1 MKHKFIKIT
10 TTALAALMAV
20 TGCNKKIDE
29 AFTNPNA
36 TVRVPVETI
45 LPGLIGNMTGNA
57 SGAGS
62 GYGTANDAL
71 YIGRYVQYWGTNTA
85 NNQFDQMGG
94 ATGGSDILG
103 GVWASHYYGMGQN
116 LNRMIEWAAEEK
128 KWDYVGVGYALRS
141 WSWLMLTDIYGE
153 AILREAFNTSLLTF
167 KYDTQEDIYAEVKRT
182 AKLAIENLDK
192 TGDNVSQANLAKGD
206 AFFYNGDVNKWKRF
220 VYATLARLYNRT
232 TNKASYK
239 PDSVIYYTDLA
250 MQTNADNAMQKFANT
265 GVTGTS
271 NFFGPVRNNFGALRQ
286 GQYIA
291 NLVNGTNTLYTGVED
306 PRAWYILREN
316 NNGTIR
322 GVEPSRGA
330 GTLGANDQPRNF
342 WGGTFG
348 VTLPPALD
356 TGCRFMFKNG
366 SPFPIFTASEMQ
378 FLKAEALFRKNDRA
392 GARQA
397 YIRGIDLHF
406 DMLTE
411 TYNASVPAAR
421 QITPAMKQAFL
432 ANTTIVPA
440 ANDLTLSHIMTQK
453 YIALFGWGSLETWV
467 DMRRYHY
474 TDVVGGSQVYRDFIP
489 PSGTLLFLNNNG
501 KLVYRCRP
509 RYNSEYI
516 YNVQELDRIGALALD
531 YHTKEQWFSQP

>member
-1 MKHKFIKIT
+1 MNMKHKFIKIT

-182 AKLAIENLDK
+182 AKLA
-192 TGDNVSQANLAKGD
+192 S
-206 AFFYNGDVNKWKRF
+206 
-220 VYATLARLYNRT
+220 RT
-232 TNKASYK
+232 
-239 PDSVIYYTDLA
+239 
-250 MQTNADNAMQKFANT
+250 
-265 GVTGTS
+265 
-271 NFFGPVRNNFGALRQ
+271 
-286 GQYIA
+286 
-291 NLVNGTNTLYTGVED
+291 
-306 PRAWYILREN
+306 
-316 NNGTIR
+316 
-322 GVEPSRGA
+322 
-330 GTLGANDQPRNF
+330 
-342 WGGTFG
+342 
-348 VTLPPALD
+348 
-356 TGCRFMFKNG
+356 
-366 SPFPIFTASEMQ
+366 
-378 FLKAEALFRKNDRA
+378 
-392 GARQA
+392 
-397 YIRGIDLHF
+397 
-406 DMLTE
+406 
-411 TYNASVPAAR
+411 
-421 QITPAMKQAFL
+421 
-432 ANTTIVPA
+432 
-440 ANDLTLSHIMTQK
+440 
-453 YIALFGWGSLETWV
+453 
-467 DMRRYHY
+467 
-474 TDVVGGSQVYRDFIP
+474 
-489 PSGTLLFLNNNG
+489 
-501 KLVYRCRP
+501 
-509 RYNSEYI
+509 
-516 YNVQELDRIGALALD
+516 
-531 YHTKEQWFSQP
+531 